1 MAKTMAKKISGA
13 GALGLLGLML
23 VNCTSS
29 TQAETPVETT
39 PVATIER
46 AIAMIE
52 PTEGNTVSGMVDFT
66 QTPEGVKLVVN
77 LKGLSPN
84 SVHAWHIHEF
94 GDLSNP
100 QGKATGGHY
109 NPESH
114 DHGLPPEAERHAG
127 DLGNLKTDAQGN
139 ASSEIMVEN
148 ISINGALNPIL
159 GRGVIIHADE
169 DDGGQPTGNA
179 GDRLGQGVIG
189 VRQVSQ

>member
-1 MAKTMAKKISGA
+1 MAKKISGA

-29 TQAETPVETT
+29 TQAEIPVETT